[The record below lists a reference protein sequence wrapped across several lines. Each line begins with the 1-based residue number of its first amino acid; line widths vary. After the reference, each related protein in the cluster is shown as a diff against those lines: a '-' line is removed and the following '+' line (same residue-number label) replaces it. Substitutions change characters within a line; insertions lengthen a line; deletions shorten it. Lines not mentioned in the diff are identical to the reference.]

1 MSGSAGRLSQDETT
15 MTELLSRPRTG
26 TDASEPSPRPLPVA
40 GAVAG
45 ATAVG
50 VTLVI
55 CMAVAVIGWFLADA
69 GAHGDTTDALRIGAD
84 AWLLGHGGHL
94 TVAGTP
100 VGITPLGL
108 TAVLLVGA
116 FRAGRWAADGAAP
129 ADDDRTLGVATA
141 VCTGVY
147 VVLAVVLAEVAGRG
161 AAVSLPRTVLGAV
174 LVAGCAGGLGLAT
187 GSGRLAA
194 WWDEAPGYLRSIT
207 EGALAG
213 AGFAVA
219 ASALVVAVAL
229 AMSFNDAASVFSSLR
244 LSFGD
249 GLMLL
254 LVSALVAPNA
264 VLLGLSWLAGP
275 GFAVGTGTSVTVSAA
290 TLGPVP
296 AFPLLAALPGDGGQ
310 PGWMVV
316 LLGLPPL
323 AAAVG
328 AGLAQ
333 RRYAVTAWDSAA
345 LRGFGSGLGA
355 GVACWL
361 LVSMAGGPMGTD
373 RLADIGASS
382 GGVLVTAVGGM
393 SLGGLLGGLVV
404 ALLQRRSPRTVVV
417 DARASD
423 AGPQPQT
430 PGALRLRGS
439 AAAGPEAGD
448 EETVQLDRG
457 NDQ

>member
-1 MSGSAGRLSQDETT
+1 
-15 MTELLSRPRTG
+15 MTDLLSRPRTG
-26 TDASEPSPRPLPVA
+26 SDAGEPSPRPLPVA

-45 ATAVG
+45 AAAVA

-69 GAHGDTTDALRIGAD
+69 GAHGDTTGALRIGTD

-108 TAVLLVGA
+108 TAVLLLGA
-116 FRAGRWAADGAAP
+116 FRAGRWAADGAEPA
-129 ADDDRTLGVATA
+129 ADDRAVGVATA

-147 VVLAVVLAEVAGRG
+147 VVLAVVLAEVAGRS
-161 AAVSLPRTVLGAV
+161 ASVSLPRTVLGAV
-174 LVAGCAGGLGLAT
+174 LVAGCAGGLGLAA

-194 WWDEAPGYLRSIT
+194 WWDRVPGYLRSIA
-207 EGALAG
+207 EGALTG
-213 AGFAVA
+213 AALAVA
-219 ASALVVAVAL
+219 AAALVVAVAL
-229 AMSFNDAASVFSSLR
+229 ALSFNDAASVFSSLR

-249 GLMLL
+249 GLMLV

-264 VLLGLSWLAGP
+264 VLLGLAWLAGP
-275 GFAVGTGTSVTVSAA
+275 GFAVGTGTSVTVGSA

-296 AFPLLAALPGDGGQ
+296 AFPLLAALPGDGPQ
-310 PGWMVV
+310 PGWTVA

-323 AAAVG
+323 AAAIG

-345 LRGFGSGLGA
+345 LRGFGSGLAA

-361 LVSMAGGPMGTD
+361 LVSTAGGPMGTG
-373 RLADIGASS
+373 RLAEIGASS
-382 GGVLVTAVGGM
+382 GEVLVTAVGGM
-393 SLGGLLGGLVV
+393 SLGGLLGGLLVALGQRRAPRPVVV
-404 ALLQRRSPRTVVV
+404 AAP
-417 DARASD
+417 ARARTD
-423 AGPQPQT
+423 PA
-430 PGALRLRGS
+430 
-439 AAAGPEAGD
+439 E
-448 EETVQLDRG
+448 EETVRLDPG
-457 NDQ
+457 TDQ